1 MKRYAILTILASLFV
16 VVFLSINWE
25 GKTSSRAADALTAH
39 QIAERNKPGTVM
51 IYTSWKTHV
60 VVPEPE
66 FDQTKAPLLVKRL
79 NELITRGQ
87 IPNNQ
92 KAVKEASVSELLT
105 NFLDYVKPGK
115 TLIKKDLETGA
126 MGTGFIITPDGY
138 IVTNAHVIYAEDD
151 YLKWLLTQTAMKE
164 LVEKDVEEFVKE
176 AGEEDIEIP
185 DDVLKIG
192 MQNAALYYRQF
203 MQMDKVSTQI
213 FTEMGVAVPGLQ
225 AMQRGFASD
234 LRKRGE
240 PIPGKDVGII
250 KVEKTNLPTVRLG
263 DDTHVVTGDRIY
275 VIGYPA
281 VATFH
286 ELLSAESVIEPSL
299 TSGLISA
306 RKKMQGGW
314 DTLQTDAAITHG
326 NSGGPAF
333 NEKGEVIGIATFGS
347 IDYQRGGQEVQGMN
361 FLVPISIAR
370 QFLNEINVTPQES
383 QLSRLY
389 EEGLAYYDKQQYTNA
404 LEKFREVNELN
415 PGYPYVTK
423 YISDSRVAI
432 TEGRDRST
440 SSWLYIGIAVG
451 AIALLLLLAIAGVI
465 GFLIS
470 RGKPPRGR
478 PAVRPVGPAAAA

>member
-1 MKRYAILTILASLFV
+1 MKRFPLLALLASLLLFL
-16 VVFLSINWE
+16 FLSLTWQE
-25 GKTSSRAADALTAH
+25 KTTSLAAEALTAH
-39 QIAERNKPGTVM
+39 QIAEINKPGTVM
-51 IYTSWKTHV
+51 IYTSWKTNV
-60 VVPEPE
+60 VVPEPD
-66 FDQTKAPLLVKRL
+66 FDQTKAPLLIERIKRL
-79 NELITRGQ
+79 VREGQ
-87 IPNNQ
+87 VPNTQ
-92 KAVKEASVSELLT
+92 KAIQEASVNELLV

-115 TLIKKDLETGA
+115 TMIKKELETGA

-138 IVTNAHVIYAEDD
+138 IITNAHVIYAEDD

-176 AGEEDIEIP
+176 AGEADIEIP
-185 DDVLKIG
+185 DEVLKIG
-192 MQNAALYYRQF
+192 MQNAALYYKHF

-240 PIPGKDVGII
+240 PIPGKDVAII
-250 KVEKTNLPTVRLG
+250 KIEKTNLPTVRLG
-263 DDTHVVTGDRIY
+263 DDTNVTTGDRIY

-286 ELLSAESVIEPSL
+286 ELLSAESIVEPSL

-306 RKKMQGGW
+306 RKKMKGGW
-314 DTLQTDAAITHG
+314 DTFQTDTAITHG

-333 NEKGEVIGIATFGS
+333 NERGEVIGIATFGS

-361 FLVPISIAR
+361 FLVPISIAK

-383 QLSRLY
+383 QLSKTY
-389 EEGLAYYDKQQYTNA
+389 QEGLILYDKQQYKAA

-415 PGYPYVTK
+415 PGYPYVSK
-423 YISDSRVAI
+423 YISDSRQAI
-432 TEGRDRST
+432 NEGRDRSRP
-440 SSWLYIGIAVG
+440 SWIYVGVAIGGMFLLGIIAAVVV
-451 AIALLLLLAIAGVI
+451 AVVI
-465 GFLIS
+465 YRRQRSGE
-470 RGKPPRGR
+470 RHTGR
-478 PAVRPVGPAAAA
+478 PIGPAAVQ